1 MLNNEGSLLE
11 NYKNVNKQKLKKKKK
26 NLKPQFPQNTINISM

>member
-11 NYKNVNKQKLKKKKK
+11 NYKNVNKQKLKKKK

>member
-26 NLKPQFPQNTINISM
+26 SETSVPTEYY

>member
-11 NYKNVNKQKLKKKKK
+11 NYKNVNKQKFKKKKK
-26 NLKPQFPQNTINISM
+26 SETSVPTEYY